1 MGATRAFEPAL
12 SEVSFL
18 ALFTSSQVVQNMALE
33 LVLAY
38 ILMHNGSFQFC

>member
-18 ALFTSSQVVQNMALE
+18 ALFTSPQVVQNMALE
-33 LVLAY
+33 LVLVY

>member
-1 MGATRAFEPAL
+1 MGATKAFEPAL
-12 SEVSFL
+12 SKVSFL

-38 ILMHNGSFQFC
+38 ILMHSGSFQFC